1 MNKKSI
7 TTMTGTAILAAI
19 VFVLQTVI
27 GGLRVGPFNITLSLF
42 PIVIGSVLYG
52 AVSGAFLGFVFGIL
66 VCISVVSGQDAGG
79 FILFGI
85 HPVITLL
92 LCLLKGTAAGYAAG
106 TVARKLMDKNLTLA
120 VILSGILAP
129 VVNAGIFVLSLFLF
143 FGKTLA
149 TWAQGSGNI
158 LPFVITGL
166 LGINF
171 LVETGINVVLS
182 PIVVRI
188 VKAIQKNRSP
198 EER

>member
-1 MNKKSI
+1 
-7 TTMTGTAILAAI
+7 MTGTAILAAI

-171 LVETGINVVLS
+171 LVETGINVVLA

>member
-171 LVETGINVVLS
+171 LVETGINVVLA

>member
-1 MNKKSI
+1 
-7 TTMTGTAILAAI
+7 MTGTAILAAI

>member
-171 LVETGINVVLS
+171 LVETGINVVLA

-188 VKAIQKNRSP
+188 VKAIQKNHSP